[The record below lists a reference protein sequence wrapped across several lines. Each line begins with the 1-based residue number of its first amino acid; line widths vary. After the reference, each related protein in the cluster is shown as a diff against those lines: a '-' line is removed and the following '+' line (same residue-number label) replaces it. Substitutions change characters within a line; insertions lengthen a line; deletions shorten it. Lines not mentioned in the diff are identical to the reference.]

1 METFKIRDMRKKEK
15 YFVDDEYLNG
25 YAKLC
30 GIYATGVYISLCRH
44 ANKEQTCFPSI
55 RLIAQE
61 LRIAEKS
68 VRNSLKKLV
77 YWNIIKIT
85 TGRRRKG
92 GVYAPNHYALLDRS
106 EWKQKPEV
114 YHTDGTPRQEPEVS
128 QDTNQRHSVPHKDT
142 QGKDTQKKDTAEA
155 SSAEIVSIL
164 KAFESINPTCSTY
177 YGNTTQRKA
186 CRFLID
192 TYGFDRVKLVI
203 GSTLP
208 KSNNLAFFPSINT
221 PLQLQEKWSAL
232 ESAIKKYQNKAQ
244 TEKEK
249 VGQVYW

>member
-55 RLIAQE
+55 ELIAKE
-61 LRIAEKS
+61 LKISERK
-68 VRNSLKKLV
+68 VQDSLKILSR
-77 YWNIIKIT
+77 WNIIKIT
-85 TGRRRKG
+85 KRRRQ
-92 GVYAPNHYALLDRS
+92 GVYVSNHYTLLDKS
-106 EWKQKPEV
+106 EWKQKP
-114 YHTDGTPRQEPEVS
+114 TAPSADGILKQEPEAPQSTS
-128 QDTNQRHSVPHKDT
+128 QEHLVPTNDT
-142 QGKDTQKKDTAEA
+142 QSKDTQKNDTAEA

-164 KAFESINPTCSTY
+164 KAFEAINPTCSTY
-177 YGNTTQRKA
+177 YGNTTQCKA

-203 GSTLP
+203 ESTLP
-208 KSNNLAFFPSINT
+208 KSNTLAYFPSINT
-221 PLQLQEKWSAL
+221 PLQLQEKWSSL
-232 ESAIKKYQNKAQ
+232 ESAINKYKNKAQ
-244 TEKEK
+244 AEKEK
-249 VGQVYW
+249 IGGVYW